1 MNIKLKFYKEVI
13 VLKTYYLSNLYEKD
27 KAANELIEFLE
38 NQFKETDGSIY
49 YAFPIIKEMD
59 MPEIFPNVF
68 FISNE
73 YGIYAFVCDEITE
86 NRDKCLERIK
96 EKCTTLDSQIYS
108 KLIKN
113 KKLCKTPRQL
123 KLNFEV
129 KMYLPNFSNYAID
142 EENMFTSKKEIVRYI
157 KENKD
162 EFANADLVSEVMST
176 LEATDAIIKP
186 KAREISVE
194 DKSSKAYVLSKLE
207 ADIARFDDMQRVAAL
222 SMLDGPQR
230 IRGLAG
236 TGKTI
241 ILCMKAAMLHYR
253 YPDKKILYTFYTKSL
268 YDYIQQ
274 LITRFFMKISD
285 GRIPDFD
292 NHILIKHA
300 WGGQNLK
307 GVYYDTCLSN
317 DIKPLNLGE
326 VKEKENPFD
335 YICNDLIEKT
345 EAKLNKDYDFILIDE
360 AQDFSSSFYQLC
372 RLIVKDDNLI
382 WGYDELQNIFNVK
395 IQNTLETFRNTRF
408 NIPGINLKLLS
419 KRNVK
424 ISNDIV
430 LSKSYRNI
438 KEILVTAHA
447 IGFGIYNDNLIQSLE
462 NNEHWEDLGYEVI
475 EGDCSK
481 KENVHIKRKDE
492 NSPLVIPNEYKKE
505 DLILTYS
512 AENIHDEIEWIAN
525 EIIEAIKVEGLKPD
539 DIAVISI
546 DDKRSHK
553 YEELLRQK
561 LEKEKI
567 DLNSIISKNYIK
579 GFIRQDSVTFSS
591 VYKAKGN
598 EAAMVFVIGCEV
610 FENKIN
616 DRSMRNRIFTAFT
629 RAKVWLRITG
639 INIKDGELIKEMK
652 ILKENNFE
660 LKFLNKPSVILQRDW
675 DENSKRVEAT
685 NEFVDNVKEKL
696 KQQGINEEEFLKIFN
711 ERNSNF

>member
-1 MNIKLKFYKEVI
+1 
-13 VLKTYYLSNLYEKD
+13 
-27 KAANELIEFLE
+27 
-38 NQFKETDGSIY
+38 
-49 YAFPIIKEMD
+49 
-59 MPEIFPNVF
+59 
-68 FISNE
+68 
-73 YGIYAFVCDEITE
+73 
-86 NRDKCLERIK
+86 
-96 EKCTTLDSQIYS
+96 
-108 KLIKN
+108 
-113 KKLCKTPRQL
+113 
-123 KLNFEV
+123 
-129 KMYLPNFSNYAID
+129 
-142 EENMFTSKKEIVRYI
+142 
-157 KENKD
+157 
-162 EFANADLVSEVMST
+162 MST

-186 KAREISVE
+186 KAREINIENKNS
-194 DKSSKAYVLSKLE
+194 KSYVLSKLE

-253 YPDKKILYTFYTKSL
+253 YPDKQILYTFYTKSL

-274 LITRFFMKISD
+274 LITRFFIKISD
-285 GRIPDFD
+285 GRIPDFE

-307 GVYYDTCLSN
+307 GVYYDTCISN
-317 DIKPLNLGE
+317 NIKPLVLGD
-326 VKEKENPFD
+326 VREKENPFD
-335 YICNDLIEKT
+335 YICNDLIVKS

-395 IQNTLETFRNTRF
+395 IQNTLETFRNSRF
-408 NIPGINLKLLS
+408 NISGINLKLLS
-419 KRNVK
+419 KKNVK

-438 KEILVTAHA
+438 KEILVTAHS
-447 IGFGIYNDNLIQSLE
+447 IGFGIYNDILIQSLE
-462 NNEHWEDLGYEVI
+462 NNEHWEDLGYEVLK
-475 EGDCSK
+475 GDCSK
-481 KENVHIKRKDE
+481 KENVHIRRKDE
-492 NSPLVIPNEYKKE
+492 NSPLVVPKEYEKD

-512 AENIHDEIEWIAN
+512 AENIYDEIEWIAN
-525 EIIEAIKVEGLKPD
+525 EIINAVTVEGLKAD
-539 DIAVISI
+539 DIAVITI
-546 DDKRSHK
+546 DDKYSHK

-561 LEKEKI
+561 LEIHKI
-567 DLNSIISKNYIK
+567 DLNSIISRNYIK
-579 GFIRQDSVTFSS
+579 GFLRQDSVTYSS

-610 FENKIN
+610 FETKVN
-616 DRSMRNRIFTAFT
+616 DRSMRNKIFTAFT

-639 INIKDGELIKEMK
+639 INIKDGQLVKEMK

>member
-1 MNIKLKFYKEVI
+1 M
-13 VLKTYYLSNLYEKD
+13 KTYYLSNLYEKD
-27 KAANELIEFLE
+27 KAANDLISFLE
-38 NQFKETDGSIY
+38 NQFKEIEGCIY

-59 MPEIFPNVF
+59 MPEVYPNVF
-68 FISNE
+68 FVSNE

-86 NRDKCLERIK
+86 DRDNGIKRIADKCA
-96 EKCTTLDSQIYS
+96 TLDSQIYS

-113 KKLCKTPRQL
+113 KKLCKTPRNL

-129 KMYLPNFSNYAID
+129 KMYLPNFNDYTTN
-142 EENMFTSKKEIVRYI
+142 EENVFTSKKEIEKYI
-157 KENKD
+157 EENKNESND
-162 EFANADLVSEVMST
+162 EDLVFEVMST

-186 KAREISVE
+186 KAREINIENKNS
-194 DKSSKAYVLSKLE
+194 KSYVLSKLE

-253 YPDKKILYTFYTKSL
+253 YPDKQILYTFYTKSL

-274 LITRFFMKISD
+274 LITRFFIKISD
-285 GRIPDFD
+285 GRIPDFE

-307 GVYYDTCLSN
+307 GVYYDTCISN
-317 DIKPLNLGE
+317 NIKPLVLGD
-326 VKEKENPFD
+326 VREKENPFD
-335 YICNDLIEKT
+335 YICNDLIVKS
-345 EAKLNKDYDFILIDE
+345 EAKLNKDYDVILIDE

-395 IQNTLETFRNTRF
+395 IQNTLETFRNSRF
-408 NIPGINLKLLS
+408 NISGINLKLLS
-419 KRNVK
+419 KKNVK

-438 KEILVTAHA
+438 KEILVTAHS
-447 IGFGIYNDNLIQSLE
+447 IGFGIYNDILIQSLE
-462 NNEHWEDLGYEVI
+462 NNEHWEDLGYEVLK
-475 EGDCSK
+475 GDCSK
-481 KENVHIKRKDE
+481 KENVHIRRKDE
-492 NSPLVIPNEYKKE
+492 NSPLVVPKEYEKD

-512 AENIHDEIEWIAN
+512 AENIYDEIEWIAN
-525 EIIEAIKVEGLKPD
+525 EIINAVTVEGLKAD
-539 DIAVISI
+539 DIAVITI
-546 DDKRSHK
+546 DDKYSHK

-561 LEKEKI
+561 LEIHKI
-567 DLNSIISKNYIK
+567 DLNSIISRNYIK
-579 GFIRQDSVTFSS
+579 GFLRQDSVTYSS

-610 FENKIN
+610 FETKVN
-616 DRSMRNRIFTAFT
+616 DRSMRNKIFTAFT

-639 INIKDGELIKEMK
+639 INIKYGQLVKEMK
-652 ILKENNFE
+652 ILKENNYE

-711 ERNSNF
+711 ERNSSF